1 MRQLAQLQRMQQLPD
16 QDETAHCHEVP
27 HGGDGCR
34 GTVSEHPHH
43 HDGRGARKRRHELW
57 DPAGCCR
64 KEDFQMKSVWVV
76 VVVVDLLDLGDW
88 VQGFEVA
95 LGLELVV
102 VLLLAE
108 EQPDWGFVLTQLGL
122 AGEQLG
128 PELEAA
134 VVELGVVEPNAAEP
148 QERSPVVVGPRVV
161 AVSRPVWA
169 GSFHLEAAEQLAA
182 LLPVAGCQAFAALAV
197 FGEPVAGK
205 PVERPF
211 AALVTVGP
219 LAAVFQ
225 PFGQAVVEWFVERAV
240 VEPVVEQTVAA
251 WAAVV
256 ADPVEEMAVVVVE
269 QVVFVEQ
276 QLVGLLETVGRLGA
290 FAQQLAELL
299 VVAVVEEQLAF
310 VEQQVVD

>member
-1 MRQLAQLQRMQQLPD
+1 
-16 QDETAHCHEVP
+16 
-27 HGGDGCR
+27 
-34 GTVSEHPHH
+34 
-43 HDGRGARKRRHELW
+43 
-57 DPAGCCR
+57 
-64 KEDFQMKSVWVV
+64 MKSVWVV